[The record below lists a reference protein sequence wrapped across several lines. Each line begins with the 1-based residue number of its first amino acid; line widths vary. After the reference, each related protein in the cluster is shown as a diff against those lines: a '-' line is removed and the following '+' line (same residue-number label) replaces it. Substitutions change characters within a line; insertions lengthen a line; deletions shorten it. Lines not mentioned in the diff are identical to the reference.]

1 MLGMYLRVFRSRV
14 MKPALLSECRSTEE
28 LDCGIDNAL
37 EISVT
42 VSGCRWIAKSS
53 MISKARVADLT
64 L

>member
-1 MLGMYLRVFRSRV
+1 
-14 MKPALLSECRSTEE
+14 MKPALVSECRSTEE